1 MPSSNAAIF
10 TPAERETLLGL
21 ARDSIREGFSGQKL
35 AVRADDYS
43 PALRT
48 PGASFVTLHIDREL
62 RGCIG
67 SLEARAPLAVDVAG
81 NAWNAAF
88 RDPRFGPLSHGE
100 FEQLEIHLS
109 VLSSPEPM
117 QFTSEDD
124 LLGQLRP
131 GVDGLV
137 IEEGYRRG
145 TFLPSVWE
153 QLPEPREFLRY
164 LKRKAG
170 LPADY
175 WSAQLRVSRYTTVSI
190 P

>member
-1 MPSSNAAIF
+1 MPSADNATF
-10 TPAERETLLGL
+10 TPAERDTLLGL
-21 ARDSIREGFSGQKL
+21 ARDSIREGLSGRKL
-35 AVRADDYS
+35 EVRTEDYS
-43 PALRT
+43 LTLRSL
-48 PGASFVTLHIDREL
+48 GASFVTLHLEREL

-67 SLEARAPLAVDVAG
+67 SLEARAPLVLDVVG

-88 RDPRFGPLSHGE
+88 RDPRFGPLSPPE
-100 FEQLEIHLS
+100 YERLDIHLS
-109 VLSSPEPM
+109 VLTAPQPM
-117 QFTSEDD
+117 QFSSESD

-131 GVDGLV
+131 GIDGLV
-137 IEEGYRRG
+137 IEESWHRG

-153 QLPEPREFLRY
+153 QLPEPREFLRH

-175 WSAQLRVSRYTTVSI
+175 WSERVRVSRYTTISI